1 MPAPQ
6 IGDFIYGGVVFYVDT
21 TDEYV
26 LIEGPDELVGHY
38 FNESSN
44 ASSTVTSA
52 NIGSG
57 ITNTIALLQ
66 NTSRTDAP
74 QVISNFISPYT
85 EYNDWFIGSLD
96 EMVEL
101 RSSGVTL
108 TPFYS
113 TSLYG
118 TSTTSGHKFK
128 TIRGGNGATVYL
140 SLVDNRATFRYIRK
154 QSYRPP
160 IISIENISGKIVN
173 PRNDVFDFGN
183 ISNSNNISHRQ
194 EILIRGRGE
203 FSRIICF
210 YIDMTNLAEGY
221 EATPQA
227 LFGQLPNIISV
238 RTNSNKIWYADS
250 SSGVT
255 NLTSI
260 VNGVAYQ
267 LTFSATTVQ
276 PFTIAGDV
284 IRSITITVPQGESWF
299 PMILGDR
306 TEIGLIFGRD
316 NLSKIISIHD
326 LQAGNYFPF
335 GGLKDLEI
343 SRGYIINTSSSF
355 THKFILR

>member
-6 IGDFIYGGVVFYVDT
+6 VGDFIYGGVVFYVDT

-26 LIEGPDELVGHY
+26 LIEGPEELLGHY
-38 FNESSN
+38 FNESGN

-66 NTSRTDAP
+66 NTSNTDAP

-108 TPFYS
+108 TPFHS

-118 TSTTSGHKFK
+118 TSTTLGRKFK
-128 TIRGGNGATVYL
+128 TILGGNGDTVFL
-140 SLVDNRATFRYIRK
+140 SLSDNRATFRYIRK
-154 QSYRPP
+154 QSYKPP

-173 PRNDVFDFGN
+173 PRNDVFNFGN
-183 ISNSNNISHRQ
+183 ISNSNNISHKQ
-194 EILIRGRGE
+194 EVLIRGRGE
-203 FSRIICF
+203 FSVIVCF

-221 EATPQA
+221 EATPQS
-227 LFGQLPNIISV
+227 LFSQLPNLASV
-238 RTNSNKIWYADS
+238 RSNDNKVWYADS
-250 SSGVT
+250 STGVS
-255 NLTSI
+255 NLTTI
-260 VNGVAYQ
+260 INGVAYQ
-267 LTFSATTVQ
+267 LTFLDTTIEAL
-276 PFTIAGDV
+276 TITGDL
-284 IRSITITVPQGESWF
+284 IRNITITVPQGESWF
-299 PMILGDR
+299 PMILGVK
-306 TEIGLIFGRD
+306 TEIEQIFDR
-316 NLSKIISIHD
+316 NQLSKITTIYD
-326 LQAGNYFPF
+326 LTTGNYYPR
-335 GGLKDLEI
+335 GGLKELEI
-343 SRGYIINTSSSF
+343 GRGYLINTSASF